1 MFEAVLE
8 LLGDHG
14 IEGVQYDAVAR
25 RADVGRA
32 TVYRRWPQREDLVH
46 DALVRFGELT
56 VPVHRTGDIREDL
69 IDFACSMATLA
80 TTPIGRALV
89 HVTLHRGEGT
99 KIRQAG
105 LQLLDER
112 LPDLQARLDAAAAAG
127 QLPPVDAAFLNLMIV
142 GPVQLFAIRESR
154 PFTRADAQRIV
165 AVVLAGITAGRATV
179 DDR

>member
-14 IEGVQYDAVAR
+14 VDGVQYDAVAR
-25 RADVGRA
+25 RAGVGRA

-46 DALVRFGELT
+46 DALVRFGELA
-56 VPVHRTGDIREDL
+56 VPVHRTADIHDDL
-69 IDFACSMATLA
+69 TDFACSMATLA

-89 HVTLHRGEGT
+89 HVTLHRGEGAR
-99 KIRQAG
+99 IRQVG

-112 LPDLQARLDAAAAAG
+112 LPDLQARLDAAAVDG
-127 QLPPVDAAFLNLMIV
+127 QIPAVDAAFLNLMIV

-165 AVVLAGITAGRATV
+165 AVVLAGLTAAHAV
-179 DDR
+179 DER